1 MSDKPLFEGMDE
13 YERTYAPQELPPG
26 DPDQVRV
33 QVEGDAGEVGPLSN
47 AEPPAAAP
55 VASPGSSPSSVAA
68 PPNIGPDDGVG
79 APGDPDSQAGYPMDD
94 RVLPDKTR

>member
-1 MSDKPLFEGMDE
+1 MSDKPLFEDIDE
-13 YERTYAPQELPPG
+13 YERTYAPQELPPN
-26 DPDQVRV
+26 DPDHARVR
-33 QVEGDAGEVGPLSN
+33 VEGDTGDIGTPAS
-47 AEPPAAAP
+47 AEPPEPAP

-94 RVLPDKTR
+94 RDLPDKTR

>member
-1 MSDKPLFEGMDE
+1 MSDKPLFEGADE
-13 YERTYAPQELPPG
+13 YEKTYAPQGLPPT
-26 DPDQVRV
+26 DPDHARVRI
-33 QVEGDAGEVGPLSN
+33 EGDTSDEGALAS

-94 RVLPDKTR
+94 RDSPDKTR